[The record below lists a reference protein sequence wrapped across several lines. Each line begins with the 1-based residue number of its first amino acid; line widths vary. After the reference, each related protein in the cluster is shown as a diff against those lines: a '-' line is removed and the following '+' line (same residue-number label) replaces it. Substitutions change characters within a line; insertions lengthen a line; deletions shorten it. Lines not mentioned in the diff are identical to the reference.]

1 MNISTQQL
9 IDAKEAAGDLI
20 EQLGLKA
27 YVFGIEPHAG
37 PWEVRVECGHGGMW
51 QSVTLMVDAARL
63 RASRDNATERTQL
76 LKEWGERLA
85 ACRYPGRAPE

>member
-9 IDAKEAAGDLI
+9 IDAKEATSGLI
-20 EQLGLKA
+20 DQLGLED
-27 YVFGIEPHAG
+27 YVFDVEPHEDQ
-37 PWEVRVECGHGGMW
+37 WEVRVECGHGGMW

-85 ACRYPGRAPE
+85 ACRYPGQAPE